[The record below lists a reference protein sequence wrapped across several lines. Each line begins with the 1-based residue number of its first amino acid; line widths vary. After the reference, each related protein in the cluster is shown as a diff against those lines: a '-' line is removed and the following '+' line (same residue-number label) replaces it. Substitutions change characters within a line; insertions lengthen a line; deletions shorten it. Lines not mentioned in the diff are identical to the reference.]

1 MKNYLK
7 NMKIINDRKEDVDH
21 VDFIPVIYV
30 KGNKKRPFYGHLMQ
44 EFNRK
49 GAGVLKVKV
58 GYRSPFMKLDCFE
71 VNL

>member
-30 KGNKKRPFYGHLMQ
+30 DAKKKRPFYGHLMQ
-44 EFNRK
+44 
-49 GAGVLKVKV
+49 
-58 GYRSPFMKLDCFE
+58 
-71 VNL
+71 